1 MLYLLVNVELIY
13 IVLKLYFMIKF
24 KQSDE
29 IFPNN
34 KTISHHWS
42 LIAKPSI
49 TVSLSKDIDTAERE

>member
-1 MLYLLVNVELIY
+1 
-13 IVLKLYFMIKF
+13 MIKF
-24 KQSDE
+24 EQNGE

-49 TVSLSKDIDTAERE
+49 TVSLSKDIDIAERE

>member
-42 LIAKPSI
+42 LIPKPSI

>member
-1 MLYLLVNVELIY
+1 
-13 IVLKLYFMIKF
+13 MIKF
-24 KQSDE
+24 EQNGE

-42 LIAKPSI
+42 LIPKPSI